1 MTTTDMLFESVCTL
15 MTIEKNCDHL
25 AQNLETLLDKHIE
38 FSLEAETLQEQFD
51 IRCAAFDSL
60 IENLMEF
67 LSAQKELLMN
77 NRKACREIVEK
88 AVGATE

>member
-67 LSAQKELLMN
+67 LSAQKKLLVD
-77 NRKACREIVEK
+77 NRKTCRGIIEQV
-88 AVGATE
+88 VGASE